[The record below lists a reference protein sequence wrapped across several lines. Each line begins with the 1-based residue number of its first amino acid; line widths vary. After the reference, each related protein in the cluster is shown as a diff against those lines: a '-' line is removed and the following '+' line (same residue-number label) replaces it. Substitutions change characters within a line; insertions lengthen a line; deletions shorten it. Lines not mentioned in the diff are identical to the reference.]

1 MRKTSMDLT
10 SAVRYNSLASA
21 CGRLLATACL
31 AVGAGLFINESTT
44 TEAVAKEIQPFDIK
58 EYIQSHLT
66 VNTYQCL
73 DTLATKESNW
83 NFKAKNGSHHGFLQG
98 RSQWLATAKVPTE
111 NIKTIDGKSI
121 AALSK
126 EVLIVEG
133 LELNEIPEGR
143 YKIFIMPLKIPKMD
157 GLPARVLAEA

>member
-1 MRKTSMDLT
+1 MRKPSMDLT
-10 SAVRYNSLASA
+10 ALLRYNSLASA

-58 EYIQSHLT
+58 EYIQSQLT

-83 NFKAKNGSHHGFLQG
+83 NFTAVNGSHYGFMQG
-98 RSQWLATAKVPTE
+98 RSEWLATATPMQQYDWTHRYVSHRYGMIGNEP
-111 NIKTIDGKSI
+111 NYC
-121 AALSK
+121 AALDHWKLHSWH
-126 EVLIVEG
+126 
-133 LELNEIPEGR
+133 
-143 YKIFIMPLKIPKMD
+143 
-157 GLPARVLAEA
+157 